1 MRMRRITVMI
11 VILFGIAQS
20 AWGMMVLPLDLSQMS
35 RQAGKI
41 FVARCHGVE
50 TGLDENRIPSTFVR
64 LTVLDGIKGVETGD
78 ELLVKQFGDFRE
90 IPPVV
95 EGQGAIV
102 PMKGMSLA
110 PGSYRPGSEY
120 LLFLYPESSLGF
132 TSPVGAGQGRF
143 EVSEGGPAGLAGPV
157 GLAGSAGLKIV
168 VNPLGNRFL
177 KTLGNGPVD
186 LETMVNRLKGLVG
199 R

>member
-1 MRMRRITVMI
+1 MRMRRLIAITV
-11 VILFGIAQS
+11 LFLGIAQS

-35 RQAGKI
+35 RQAGRI

-50 TGLDENRIPSTFVR
+50 AGLDENGIPSTFVR

-78 ELLVKQFGDFRE
+78 ELLVKEFGDSRGL
-90 IPPVV
+90 PPVA
-95 EGQGAIV
+95 EGQSAIV

-110 PGSYRPGSEY
+110 SGTYRPGSEY
-120 LLFLYPESSLGF
+120 LLLLYPESSLGF

-143 EVSEGGPAGLAGPV
+143 EVSEGGPAGLAG
-157 GLAGSAGLKIV
+157 SAGLKTA

-177 KTLGNGPVD
+177 KALGNGPVD
-186 LETMVNRLKGLVG
+186 LESMVNRLKGLVG
-199 R
+199 Q